1 MRLRAILPQTTVRA
15 AVASPVRVKSS
26 DLGSGNAEVANRFA
40 ASRAE
45 ERALDVV
52 RGARSAE
59 LRRLY

>member
-1 MRLRAILPQTTVRA
+1 
-15 AVASPVRVKSS
+15 
-26 DLGSGNAEVANRFA
+26 VANRFA